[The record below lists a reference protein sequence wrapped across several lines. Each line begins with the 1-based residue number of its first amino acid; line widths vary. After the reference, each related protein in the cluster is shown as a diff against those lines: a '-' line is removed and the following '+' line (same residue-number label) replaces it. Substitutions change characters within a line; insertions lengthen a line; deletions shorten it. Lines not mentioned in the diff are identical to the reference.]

1 MEFEEEYPMKAE
13 SLREVV
19 RAQPFRPFALILASG
34 ERLPVPHP
42 EWVWLLPAGRTIG
55 WSDQDERVKLLDVGL
70 LLGVEMDTPMPAG
83 SVAPNPNGGT

>member
-1 MEFEEEYPMKAE
+1 VRAE

-19 RAQPFRPFALILASG
+19 RAQPFRPFSLILANG
-34 ERLPVPHP
+34 ERLSVPHP

-70 LLGVEMDTPMPAG
+70 LLGVEMDTPVPAG
-83 SVAPNPNGGT
+83 SIAPNPDGGE

>member
-1 MEFEEEYPMKAE
+1 MKAE

-19 RAQPFRPFALILASG
+19 RAQPFRPFSLILANG

-70 LLGVEMDTPMPAG
+70 LLGVEMDTPIPAG
-83 SVAPNPNGGT
+83 SIAPNPNGGERWMS